1 VSRIISVLTLLLLS
15 FSSVADDAP
24 VDKPFS
30 LGAGFY
36 RSILASDDFID
47 EVEFTGVAFSFGY
60 AFTDQLAFRGT
71 YFALEEVDFSE
82 LESKGFDLNLYLGT
96 GLASQGVKAYV
107 GGGLYKDKFSIGS
120 NSESFSGLQLSGG
133 VGYNWESISID
144 FILNIRE
151 TSDYE
156 DFFNEGLPFDVD
168 ISAVSGALLLSL
180 RF

>member
-1 VSRIISVLTLLLLS
+1 VKHILS
-15 FSSVADDAP
+15 ILIFSLFSFNAAAEDIP

-30 LGAGFY
+30 LGTGFY
-36 RSILASDDFID
+36 RSILDSDDFID
-47 EVEFTGVAFSFGY
+47 EIEFTGIAFSFGY
-60 AFTDQLAFRGT
+60 AFTDQFAFRGT
-71 YFALEEVDFSE
+71 YFSLEEVDFSE

-107 GGGLYKDKFSIGS
+107 GGGLYKDEFSIGS
-120 NSESFSGLQLSGG
+120 DSDSFSGLQLSGG

-156 DFFNEGLPFDVD
+156 DSINEDLSFDID
-168 ISAVSGALLLSL
+168 ITAVSGSLLLSL